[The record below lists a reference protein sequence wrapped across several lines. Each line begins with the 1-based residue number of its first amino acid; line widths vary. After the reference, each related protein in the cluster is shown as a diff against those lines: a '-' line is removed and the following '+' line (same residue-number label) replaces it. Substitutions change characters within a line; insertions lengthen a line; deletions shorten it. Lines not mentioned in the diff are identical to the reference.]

1 MYLDKAVALQLD
13 AVNIVLITTRNTAVI
28 RLHVEDV
35 PVLLAVLR
43 HDDSLLTP
51 PQSPASILMTSTDL
65 DIHWT
70 LMLSRLTSAT
80 SMIVMKAATITRP
93 LFVNVFLG
101 ATEIILGAAPILALR
116 LPGPAPVDKEIL
128 KERAKLTI
136 V

>member
-35 PVLLAVLR
+35 PVLLAVLG

-51 PQSPASILMTSTDL
+51 PPASILMTSTDL

-70 LMLSRLTSAT
+70 LMLS
-80 SMIVMKAATITRP
+80 
-93 LFVNVFLG
+93 
-101 ATEIILGAAPILALR
+101 
-116 LPGPAPVDKEIL
+116 
-128 KERAKLTI
+128 
-136 V
+136 

>member
-13 AVNIVLITTRNTAVI
+13 AVNIVLITTRNAAVI

-70 LMLSRLTSAT
+70 LMLS
-80 SMIVMKAATITRP
+80 
-93 LFVNVFLG
+93 
-101 ATEIILGAAPILALR
+101 
-116 LPGPAPVDKEIL
+116 
-128 KERAKLTI
+128 
-136 V
+136 

>member
-28 RLHVEDV
+28 RFHVGDV

-80 SMIVMKAATITRP
+80 SMIVMKAAAITLS

-101 ATEIILGAAPILALR
+101 ATEILLGAAPILALR
-116 LPGPAPVDKEIL
+116 LPGPAPVVKEII